1 MERVRYILR
10 VTTLGGINYNGRS
23 AIRFPG
29 ANPFERFE
37 IRKIKRSQ
45 IRLASYNPRIIT
57 TEARK
62 LLKDNIKRVG
72 LLDPIIWNIT
82 TGNVVSGH
90 QRLQQLDTLNGKK
103 DDYELTVAAVK
114 LDEKTEIEQNIFM
127 NNPMGQG
134 EYDQVK
140 LPDLLKEINADFAG
154 FNAAE
159 IHKAWGEDILKDK
172 PEDLLKMSENIDAF
186 SGRMNAA
193 RDKAAKRE
201 NDMDFYLCLVFKN
214 YEERKAFTDRLGL
227 EDNMFTDP
235 RLVEDQI
242 IEGSRVIAP

>member
-1 MERVRYILR
+1 MDKQEKQEPESPNK
-10 VTTLGGINYNGRS
+10 TP
-23 AIRFPG
+23 AG

-103 DDYELTVAAVK
+103 DDYELTVAAVE

-154 FNAAE
+154 FNAA
-159 IHKAWGEDILKDK
+159 
-172 PEDLLKMSENIDAF
+172 
-186 SGRMNAA
+186 

-201 NDMDFYLCLVFKN
+201 NDMDFYLCLVFRN
-214 YEERKAFTDRLGL
+214 HEERKAFTDKYSL
-227 EDNMFTDP
+227 EDNMFVDP
-235 RLVEDQI
+235 RLLEDQI